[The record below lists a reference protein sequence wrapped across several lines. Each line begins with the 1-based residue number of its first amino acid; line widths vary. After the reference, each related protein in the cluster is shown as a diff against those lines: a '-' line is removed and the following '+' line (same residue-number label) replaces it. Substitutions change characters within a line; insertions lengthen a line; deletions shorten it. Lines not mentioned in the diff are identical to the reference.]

1 MSYSRLMAPVDRKN
15 PVRAKPSES
24 SFSYMEFAR
33 EFPDDD
39 ACLEWL
45 WRQRYAPDGE
55 NAYCPHCGV
64 VRKFKRY
71 DIGKQ
76 AWTCTSCSKRLT
88 PTAGTIFHKSSTSLH
103 LWFFAMWIMTS
114 TRCGVS
120 AKQLER
126 ELGVTYKTAWRMFNL
141 IRNRLMTQ
149 DYTGPLGGEVEADET
164 WIGGKM
170 REGEKRRKRALGE
183 AVVQIGP
190 HAKKREVAFATVE
203 RGGRV
208 IAIHLPS
215 RYGYTLRN
223 QIRSTVKDAT
233 VIYTDD
239 YSGYSGVERR
249 YQHYRINH
257 SAKTYVD
264 GHVHTQTVEGFFSLV
279 KNGIRGVYHS
289 VSPKWLQGYLN
300 EYAWRY
306 NHREDGRAMFLTLLE
321 RAAMSS

>member
-1 MSYSRLMAPVDRKN
+1 MPPVNRKAPK
-15 PVRAKPSES
+15 RAASSES
-24 SFSYMEFAR
+24 SYSLMEFMR

-45 WRQRYAPDGE
+45 WRQRFAPDGE
-55 NAYCPHCGV
+55 NAYCPHCGT
-64 VRKFKRY
+64 VRRFKRY
-71 DIGKQ
+71 EIGKQ
-76 AWTCTSCSKRLT
+76 AWTCTSCSKRIT

-103 LWFFAMWIMTS
+103 LWFFAMWLMTS
-114 TRCGVS
+114 TRCGIS

-141 IRNRLMTQ
+141 IRNRLMNQ
-149 DYTGPLGGEVEADET
+149 DYQGPLGGEVEADET

-170 REGEKRRKRALGE
+170 RESDRRKAQMRG
-183 AVVQIGP
+183 VTIGP
-190 HAKKREVAFATVE
+190 HAKKREVVFSCVE

-208 IAIHLPS
+208 VAMHMPS

-223 QIRSTVKDAT
+223 QMRSTLEDTAV
-233 VIYTDD
+233 VYTDD
-239 YSGYSGVERR
+239 YGGYNGIERR
-249 YQHYRINH
+249 WKHHRINH
-257 SAKTYVD
+257 SARVYVQ

-306 NHREDGRAMFLTLLE
+306 NHRDDPTAMFRLLLN
-321 RAAMSS
+321 RAAMAS